1 MCVFLC
7 ITANRTRILKM
18 KLLQKILLPR
28 KYDNSL
34 ITNGKQQGIHIAFQG
49 EDEQNLKS
57 LLTWQDDLK
66 MQKPERL
73 QQNFSN
79 AEDQI
84 EINEEWIEVSDKKT
98 LTETYYSYAD
108 DKRITRK
115 EDTRKARITLKHLH
129 KLNIY
134 KRTKEA
140 ELAKQNNT
148 KAVIYRTNPQQ

>member
-1 MCVFLC
+1 
-7 ITANRTRILKM
+7 M

-28 KYDNSL
+28 QYDNSL
-34 ITNGKQQGIHIAFQG
+34 ITNPKNQDIHAAFQG
-49 EDEQNLKS
+49 DDEQNLTS

-73 QQNFSN
+73 HQNVSN

-84 EINEEWIEVSDKKT
+84 EIAEEWIEVSDKKT
-98 LTETYYSYAD
+98 LTETYYSHAD
-108 DKRITRK
+108 DKRVARK

-140 ELAKQNNT
+140 ELVKQNHT